1 MNPTEGTANP
11 IEPESIVLFPVNKL
25 KQKLV
30 APQKLVNLKSV
41 EVKQS
46 VKVRRKVGPFVS

>member
-11 IEPESIVLFPVNKL
+11 IEPVSIVPFPVNKL

-30 APQKLVNLKSV
+30 APLCRST
-41 EVKQS
+41 
-46 VKVRRKVGPFVS
+46 